1 MINAKMYMVAK
12 LVMLTLY
19 SMVKFYVCFF
29 LNSIYIKVDLIEENA
44 HHESKINFK
53 LTYKKEAFL
62 L

>member
-29 LNSIYIKVDLIEENA
+29 FNSIYIKVDLIEENA
-44 HHESKINFK
+44 HHESKIKISN
-53 LTYKKEAFL
+53 
-62 L
+62 